1 VRLTSIEHN
10 AVDWLGEV
18 GTLPSPAVQ
27 SLSERPSFMLL
38 ESRQMYEGAST
49 RVHRAGG
56 IALLTPCE
64 PDEVDGLA
72 SRLE

>member
-1 VRLTSIEHN
+1 
-10 AVDWLGEV
+10 
-18 GTLPSPAVQ
+18 
-27 SLSERPSFMLL
+27 MLL